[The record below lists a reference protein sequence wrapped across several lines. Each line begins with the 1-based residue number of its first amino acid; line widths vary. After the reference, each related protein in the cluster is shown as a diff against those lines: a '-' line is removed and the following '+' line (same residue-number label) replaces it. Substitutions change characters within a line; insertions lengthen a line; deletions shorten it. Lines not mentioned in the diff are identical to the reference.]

1 MESLLVAAYK
11 PPFISS
17 NVYLGRLK
25 RHFGIKKG
33 GYLGTLDP
41 FAQGVLVVGF
51 GSYTRLFPHLQK
63 TPKVYRATLWLG
75 AKSLSLDIEHIT
87 LVECVKE
94 QSKAHISEILES
106 LRGTLSY
113 TPPKFSARHI
123 NGKRAYE
130 LARRGEEFEL
140 SQTQMTIYDIKLLHY
155 NHPFLHFEVSVS
167 EGAYVR
173 SIGAMIT
180 ENLGVNGV
188 LSHLERASEGEMSV
202 SQTQGLKI
210 LNPIEFLPYKRL
222 ENMQKFY
229 DDMCCGKK
237 ILLKNTEKGK
247 YIVCFDDF
255 FSIIQVLS
263 DGSVEYIVNRIE
275 LC

>member
-1 MESLLVAAYK
+1 MLVAAYK
-11 PPFISS
+11 PPFVSS
-17 NVYLGRLK
+17 NAYLGRLK

-51 GSYTRLFPHLQK
+51 GSYTRLFPYLQK

-75 AKSLSLDIEHIT
+75 ADSASLDIENIT
-87 LVECVKE
+87 SIECVKE
-94 QSKAHISEILES
+94 QSLAHIGEILHS
-106 LRGTLSY
+106 LQGTLSY

-130 LARRGEEFEL
+130 LARQGEDFTL
-140 SQTQMTIYDIKLLHY
+140 PHTQMTIYDIKLLHY
-155 NHPFLHFEVSVS
+155 THPFLHFEVSVS

-173 SIGAMIT
+173 SIGEKIAQ
-180 ENLGVNGV
+180 NLGVKGV
-188 LSHLERASEGEMSV
+188 LSHLERVSEGKMYV
-202 SQTQGLKI
+202 SQAQGLKI

-222 ENMQKFY
+222 HNMQNFY

-247 YIVCFDDF
+247 YIVCFEDF
-255 FSIIQVLS
+255 FSIIEVLS
-263 DGSVEYIVNRIE
+263 DGSVEYIVNRIG

>member
-1 MESLLVAAYK
+1 MLVAAYK

-17 NVYLGRLK
+17 NAYLGQLK

-51 GSYTRLFPHLQK
+51 GSYTRLFPHLRK

-75 AKSLSLDIEHIT
+75 AKSLSLDIENIT

-106 LRGTLSY
+106 LQGTLSY

-130 LARRGEEFEL
+130 LARQGEEFEL

-173 SIGAMIT
+173 SIGAMIA
-180 ENLGVNGV
+180 ENLSVNGV
-188 LSHLERASEGEMSV
+188 LSHLERVSEGEMSV

-229 DDMCCGKK
+229 DDMYCGKK
-237 ILLKNTEKGK
+237 ILLKNIEKGK